1 MLFAK
6 PLACLLTAS
15 LLASLPAHAGSQNV
29 AAGASVQL
37 VGDSY
42 YYDDDD
48 DDIDCAWP
56 RGRYERR
63 QCDRW
68 RDRQDRHE
76 RRKRD
81 KDRDVE
87 AAIGLGILGLAVGA
101 IVAGSVAEQNA
112 KERRREKWN
121 GPCHQRYGYDRR
133 SNTFI
138 GDGGRRFYC
147 S

>member
-6 PLACLLTAS
+6 PLACLLAAS
-15 LLASLPAHAGSQNV
+15 LLASLPARAESRNV
-29 AAGASVQL
+29 NAGASVQL
-37 VGDSY
+37 VGDRY
-42 YYDDDD
+42 YYDDD

-56 RGRYERR
+56 RDRYERR
-63 QCDRW
+63 QCERW
-68 RDRQDRHE
+68 RDSHDRNE

-112 KERRREKWN
+112 KERRREQVN
-121 GPCHQRYGYDRR
+121 RPCYKRYGYDRR

>member
-1 MLFAK
+1 MMFAK
-6 PLACLLTAS
+6 PLAGLLAAS
-15 LLASLPAHAGSQNV
+15 LLASFPAQAGSSN
-29 AAGASVQL
+29 AGASIQL
-37 VGDSY
+37 VGGH

-56 RGRYERR
+56 RDRYERR
-63 QCDRW
+63 QCERW
-68 RDRQDRHE
+68 RERQGRHE

-101 IVAGSVAEQNA
+101 IIAGSAAEQNA

-121 GPCHQRYGYDRR
+121 TPCHQRYGYDRR

-138 GDGGRRFYC
+138 GDGGRRFFC